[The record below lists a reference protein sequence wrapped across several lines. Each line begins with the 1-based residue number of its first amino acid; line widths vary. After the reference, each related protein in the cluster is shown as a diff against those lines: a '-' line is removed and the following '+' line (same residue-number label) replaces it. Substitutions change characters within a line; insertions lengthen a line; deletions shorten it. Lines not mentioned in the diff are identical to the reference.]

1 MWSAGSLVLFI
12 LIGQISANPDP
23 QFDDRLRSELETAAE
38 DSAQLADDLAAM
50 LARLELG
57 DDTREIEDD
66 IEILEDDYQ
75 VESALDE
82 MIARIEKLSA
92 DTEEKLLNGG
102 DVSEDNLEKEEE
114 LRETLLELEDV
125 AKEIELVAGN
135 SASKA
140 DAAAIEKMALALKE
154 VSAKINLSKNKKKS
168 SSNKKPRK
176 PKADSGDDSEE
187 DNEKKTARRRK
198 NPKNFK
204 HRDEILSFLGK
215 GASARLELKQKSS
228 SSNKKSRTQKPRK
241 SKQYDDDYE
250 GDDYDYD
257 QEEESD
263 SGVDDSDLSELF
275 EEVELISNT
284 DESEDDYEDYE
295 DSDASVEDNDND
307 SEEKK
312 SLPLSDDAE
321 GKSGGGYKKPEVE
334 EPVEECADKQQLDRV
349 QICKPSF
356 KNRDSYLEFYTKKPQ
371 ESQYCFNVTR
381 TVCEEKMQ
389 TVSKEVCTYEY
400 QQKEVIAPARIIDL
414 GYERNFKSFPVTHCE
429 KKHIKD
435 GYKEKEVESC
445 YLEGVEIPYRL
456 PSVTANIHDFIELA
470 APVPEKKCRLFR
482 YDVPEIVCKDEVNK
496 ECVTLLSLAPDHVR
510 APVSLVVDQP
520 RGDCQHRNLEQKTK
534 VCMIEKKIKVPK
546 YNNRP
551 SYGQYSGGYRY

>member
-1 MWSAGSLVLFI
+1 MWSAGNLVLFF

-168 SSNKKPRK
+168 RN
-176 PKADSGDDSEE
+176 
-187 DNEKKTARRRK
+187 
-198 NPKNFK
+198 
-204 HRDEILSFLGK
+204 
-215 GASARLELKQKSS
+215 
-228 SSNKKSRTQKPRK
+228 QKPRK

-275 EEVELISNT
+275 EEVELISNN
-284 DESEDDYEDYE
+284 DDSEDDYEDYE

-551 SYGQYSGGYRY
+551 AYGQYSGGYRY